1 MVGEAVGSE
10 VIGDVDGDVTGS
22 VVVGDT
28 GDDMVGS
35 ELLGAAMR
43 SVVVGDTDVL
53 SNAE

>member
-1 MVGEAVGSE
+1 M
-10 VIGDVDGDVTGS
+10 IGDVNGGETGS

-28 GDDMVGS
+28 GGDMVRS
-35 ELLGAAMR
+35 EVVGAAMR